1 MVKEQ
6 GSVTLV
12 VTGTVVGEVSVT
24 SVDTMADQMVVM
36 VRVVV
41 VLLVLCHVMVN
52 ALSLIVGVGVLG
64 KMLLRMFLTTL
75 HCPLAREDG
84 IISVLTHSG
93 ILLTSAVGEGG

>member
-1 MVKEQ
+1 MTV
-6 GSVTLV
+6 V
-12 VTGTVVGEVSVT
+12 VTGTVVGELSEYRM
-24 SVDTMADQMVVM
+24 DIMADQMVVM

-84 IISVLTHSG
+84 TISVLTHSI
-93 ILLTSAVGEGG
+93 ILLTSAVVEGG

>member
-1 MVKEQ
+1 M
-6 GSVTLV
+6 

-24 SVDTMADQMVVM
+24 SVDIMADQMVVM

-64 KMLLRMFLTTL
+64 KMLLHMFLTTFTCL
-75 HCPLAREDG
+75 LAREDG
-84 IISVLTHSG
+84 TISVPIHSG
-93 ILLTSAVGEGG
+93 ILLTSAVVEGG